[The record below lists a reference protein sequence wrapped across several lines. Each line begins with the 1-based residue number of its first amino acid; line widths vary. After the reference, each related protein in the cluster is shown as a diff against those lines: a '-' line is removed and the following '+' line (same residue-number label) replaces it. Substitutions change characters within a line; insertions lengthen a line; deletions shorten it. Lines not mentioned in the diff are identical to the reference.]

1 MVAIESPER
10 STAAETTG
18 RRLMTA
24 EEFLLLPESLNKR
37 ELVNGEV
44 VEMSPVSARH
54 GYLQGEVHA
63 RLRQHVRQHR
73 LGAVIVEVGFKLRQN
88 PDLVRAP
95 DVAFISA
102 EQLRQAPLGSGFY
115 EGHPDLA
122 VEIVSPG
129 DKATDIE
136 EKVLSYLAA
145 GAKLVWVV
153 YPEVQIVHVRYPDG
167 TGRVLRGDDA
177 LSGEDVLPGFEL
189 RLAELFEL
197 PAL

>member
-1 MVAIESPER
+1 MAMVAIESPER
-10 STAAETTG
+10 STAAATAG

-44 VEMSPVSARH
+44 VELSPVSARH
-54 GYLQGEVHA
+54 AAIQS
-63 RLRQHVRQHR
+63 RLDRR
-73 LGAVIVEVGFKLRQN
+73 LGSFAEQKRLGEVIVEGGFKLRRN
-88 PDLVRAP
+88 PDLVRAA

-136 EKVLSYLAA
+136 EKVLSYLAV
-145 GAKLVWVV
+145 GTRLVWVV

-167 TGRVLRGDDA
+167 TGRV
-177 LSGEDVLPGFEL
+177 
-189 RLAELFEL
+189 
-197 PAL
+197 